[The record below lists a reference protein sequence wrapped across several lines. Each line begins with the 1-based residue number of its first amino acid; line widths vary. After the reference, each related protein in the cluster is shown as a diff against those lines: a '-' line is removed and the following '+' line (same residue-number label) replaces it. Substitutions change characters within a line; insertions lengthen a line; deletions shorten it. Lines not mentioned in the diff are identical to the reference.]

1 MPYASSVWFHVLAGL
16 AKVHARSRRPRPI
29 YMGGGTQSRRIVHA
43 WGVIAVAVVLAGC
56 TSASTLRPA
65 PTATAS
71 PSPSSSASPA
81 SSASDSPAPG
91 PAATPSPSGPPVL
104 PRRAAERLGG
114 PRLRLACRSHRD

>member
-43 WGVIAVAVVLAGC
+43 WGVIAMAVVLAGC

-71 PSPSSSASPA
+71 ASPSPGASP
-81 SSASDSPAPG
+81 SPTPE
-91 PAATPSPSGPPVL
+91 PSATPSAVD
-104 PRRAAERLGG
+104 PRFVPALAAMQMVG
-114 PRLRLACRSHRD
+114 PRLGWAVRAHAIFG